1 MNCADIVI
9 VIQRNFE
16 EAETGNNSSERR
28 GSIPNIDRM
37 RLARR
42 RKSIPAYLGK
52 TFRPLVSV
60 KWARSIFRIL
70 FLLFY
75 KRAEDVYVLF

>member
-1 MNCADIVI
+1 MILDLKDFELC
-9 VIQRNFE
+9 RHCLSRRTFE
-16 EAETGNNSSERR
+16 EIEIGSNPSERK

-52 TFRPLVSV
+52 TF
-60 KWARSIFRIL
+60 IL
-70 FLLFY
+70 DL
-75 KRAEDVYVLF
+75 